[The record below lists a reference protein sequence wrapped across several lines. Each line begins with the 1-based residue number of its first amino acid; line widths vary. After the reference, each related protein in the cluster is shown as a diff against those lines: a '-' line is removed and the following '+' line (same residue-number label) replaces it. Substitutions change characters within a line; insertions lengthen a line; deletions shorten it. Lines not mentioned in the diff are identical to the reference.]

1 MPLQDI
7 IEKIKKEKAGKIKQT
22 EKEHKD
28 KIFLM
33 EKEYDEKKQDKK
45 EGILAKISKETEKEV
60 SEFNWKLTERRRNS
74 LLEKKR
80 ELVKEIYEEAFKEVL
95 HLGKDQYK
103 EFLKRL
109 LKKALSESE
118 GINVSEI
125 EVVPV
130 CKDKDLLEEIV
141 RDVVRDLRIGK
152 ACIDSTGGFVLKTP
166 KTDMDFRLETIFRN
180 TREDT
185 ELKAAKSLFK

>member
-7 IEKIKKEKAGKIKQT
+7 IEKIKKKKADKIKEI
-22 EKEHKD
+22 EKEHKGR
-28 KIFLM
+28 ISLI
-33 EKEYDEKKQDKK
+33 EKEYDQKIQDKK
-45 EGILAKISKETEKEV
+45 EGILVAISQETEKEI
-60 SEFNWKLTERRRNS
+60 SEFNWKLTERRRNL

-80 ELVKEIYEEAFKEVL
+80 ELVREIYEKAFNEVL
-95 HLGKDQYK
+95 HLGEDQHK

-130 CKDKDLLEEIV
+130 CKNKELVEEIA
-141 RDVVRDLRIGK
+141 RDVAQDLTIGK
-152 ACIDSTGGFVLKTP
+152 ACINSTGGFVLRTP
-166 KTDMDFRLETIFRN
+166 KADMDFRFETIFRN

-185 ELKAAKSLFK
+185 ELKASKSLFK